1 MVNMKST
8 RHRKSVLV
16 YSLIPLLLT
25 AVARANDGA
34 PEVRL
39 LRTPDNGI
47 QPQAAVDAEGVVHLI
62 YFKGDPKGGDI
73 FYVRREPGQHD
84 FSKPI
89 RVNSQPHT
97 AMAIGTIRGAQ
108 LAVGK
113 NSRVHVVWDGMGEG
127 GSTLGSTPPHQAHSH
142 DASAHSHPEHDAS
155 ADSRPS
161 HDGSGN
167 KQPLFYT
174 RLNDEGTA
182 FEPERNIITY
192 AYGLDGGSSV
202 AGDPQ
207 GHVYITWHAAQP
219 GNTNGEGGRAVF
231 VARSTDEG
239 KTFQRETPAISKP
252 TGACACCGM
261 RAFADSH
268 GDVLALYRTAYQM
281 TNRDETLLISRNAG
295 ANFEIA
301 YSHHWNVATCPM
313 SSAFISETSG
323 EILAAAETHGRVFFV
338 RLDPQT
344 RKVSSPL
351 SPETQAKHPVAI
363 GNARGEVLLAW
374 AEGTG
379 WAKGGAVAWQIYDRE
394 GNPISPKGRA
404 EGLKPWSLATAF
416 TEPDGSFTI
425 IY

>member
-1 MVNMKST
+1 MNIT
-8 RHRKSVLV
+8 T
-16 YSLIPLLLT
+16 LT
-25 AVARANDGA
+25 VALFLVARSLGSAGPIKLLA
-34 PEVRL
+34 TPE
-39 LRTPDNGI
+39 NGI
-47 QPQAAVDAEGVVHLI
+47 QPQAATDAKGVVHLI
-62 YFKGDPKGGDI
+62 YFKGDPKAGDI
-73 FYVRREPGQHD
+73 FYIRREPGQSE

-89 RVNSQPHT
+89 PINTQTHT

-108 LAVGK
+108 LAIGK
-113 NSRVHVVWDGMGEG
+113 NGRVHVAWDGMGE
-127 GSTLGSTPPHQAHSH
+127 A
-142 DASAHSHPEHDAS
+142 AS
-155 ADSRPS
+155 
-161 HDGSGN
+161 SGR

-174 RLNDEGTA
+174 RLNDAGRA
-182 FEPERNIITY
+182 FEPERNVITY
-192 AYGLDGGSSV
+192 AYGLDGGSCV
-202 AGDPQ
+202 AADLQ
-207 GHVYITWHAAQP
+207 GNVYVTWHAPQP
-219 GNTNGEGGRAVF
+219 GNTKGEAGRAVF

-344 RKVSSPL
+344 RKVSSPV

-363 GNARGEVLLAW
+363 GNARGEVLLTW
-374 AEGTG
+374 AEGAG

-416 TEPDGSFTI
+416 TEPD
-425 IY
+425 